1 MRRPVVADLMTHPVA
16 SVVPAMPFKNVARLL
31 DRTVEQEVLR
41 HRLWAAPQQARAGVV
56 DGVGTLTGTV
66 DRPR

>member
-1 MRRPVVADLMTHPVA
+1 M
-16 SVVPAMPFKNVARLL
+16 L

-41 HRLWAAPQQARAGVV
+41 HCRAAPEQARAGVV